1 MKIKDINWKDIS
13 YLKEGNNTQRKS
25 YEILKRINI
34 FEVLKDYNPILI
46 GTIPIQIN
54 IESSDL
60 DIVCEVE
67 NFVTFKEVLVN
78 EFEIRKGFKVIENSI
93 ENIIV
98 CNFYV
103 DDIEIEIYASKNH
116 SEKTNGYRHMVIE
129 ARLIEILG
137 KDFKNKIIA
146 LKKRGLKTEPAFAKQ
161 LGLKGNPYE
170 SLLELEEYYDDD
182 LKNLK

>member
-13 YLKEGNNTQRKS
+13 YLKEGNNTQIKS

-78 EFEIRKGFKVIENSI
+78 EFEIRKGFKVI
-93 ENIIV
+93 
-98 CNFYV
+98 
-103 DDIEIEIYASKNH
+103 
-116 SEKTNGYRHMVIE
+116 
-129 ARLIEILG
+129 
-137 KDFKNKIIA
+137 
-146 LKKRGLKTEPAFAKQ
+146 
-161 LGLKGNPYE
+161 
-170 SLLELEEYYDDD
+170 
-182 LKNLK
+182 

>member
-78 EFEIRKGFKVIENSI
+78 EFEN
-93 ENIIV
+93 
-98 CNFYV
+98 
-103 DDIEIEIYASKNH
+103 
-116 SEKTNGYRHMVIE
+116 
-129 ARLIEILG
+129 
-137 KDFKNKIIA
+137 
-146 LKKRGLKTEPAFAKQ
+146 KKRI
-161 LGLKGNPYE
+161 
-170 SLLELEEYYDDD
+170 
-182 LKNLK
+182 

>member
-46 GTIPIQIN
+46 GTITIQIN

-78 EFEIRKGFKVIENSI
+78 EFEIRKGFKVI
-93 ENIIV
+93 
-98 CNFYV
+98 
-103 DDIEIEIYASKNH
+103 
-116 SEKTNGYRHMVIE
+116 
-129 ARLIEILG
+129 
-137 KDFKNKIIA
+137 
-146 LKKRGLKTEPAFAKQ
+146 
-161 LGLKGNPYE
+161 
-170 SLLELEEYYDDD
+170 
-182 LKNLK
+182 

>member
-67 NFVTFKEVLVN
+67 SFVTFKEVLVN
-78 EFEIRKGFKVIENSI
+78 EFEIRKGFKVI
-93 ENIIV
+93 
-98 CNFYV
+98 
-103 DDIEIEIYASKNH
+103 
-116 SEKTNGYRHMVIE
+116 
-129 ARLIEILG
+129 
-137 KDFKNKIIA
+137 
-146 LKKRGLKTEPAFAKQ
+146 
-161 LGLKGNPYE
+161 
-170 SLLELEEYYDDD
+170 
-182 LKNLK
+182 

>member
-34 FEVLKDYNPILI
+34 FEVLKDYNPILV

-78 EFEIRKGFKVIENSI
+78 EFEIRKGFKVI
-93 ENIIV
+93 
-98 CNFYV
+98 
-103 DDIEIEIYASKNH
+103 
-116 SEKTNGYRHMVIE
+116 
-129 ARLIEILG
+129 
-137 KDFKNKIIA
+137 
-146 LKKRGLKTEPAFAKQ
+146 
-161 LGLKGNPYE
+161 
-170 SLLELEEYYDDD
+170 
-182 LKNLK
+182 

>member
-78 EFEIRKGFKVIENSI
+78 EFEIRKGFKVI
-93 ENIIV
+93 
-98 CNFYV
+98 
-103 DDIEIEIYASKNH
+103 
-116 SEKTNGYRHMVIE
+116 
-129 ARLIEILG
+129 
-137 KDFKNKIIA
+137 
-146 LKKRGLKTEPAFAKQ
+146 
-161 LGLKGNPYE
+161 
-170 SLLELEEYYDDD
+170 
-182 LKNLK
+182 